1 MPPGVVSGPGQVETP
16 MEAEQGGG
24 PAWAGAH
31 GRMRDRPHGCE
42 VSLSEVVR
50 CVTYFE
56 ASAILMEAAAL
67 RLAR

>member
-1 MPPGVVSGPGQVETP
+1 
-16 MEAEQGGG
+16 MEAERGGG
-24 PAWAGAH
+24 SVWAEAY
-31 GRMRDRPHGCE
+31 GRMRDRPHGWE
-42 VSLSEVVR
+42 VSLSEVVC

>member
-1 MPPGVVSGPGQVETP
+1 

>member
-1 MPPGVVSGPGQVETP
+1 METP